1 MHEKFDNVLVL
12 ALPLEKGEPQVGSIA
27 RPQGRGFPTTPSCG
41 HPSFGRRGAN
51 SQISYCQICP
61 TPYEMRIPRST
72 DLDANGVEESHRFFN

>member
-51 SQISYCQICP
+51 SQILYCQICSAP
-61 TPYEMRIPRST
+61 MKSVVIYLP
-72 DLDANGVEESHRFFN
+72 LFFFTFTG